1 MKENPINEAYHR
13 WYSKKKKKEMGVLDS
28 TSAEKILHGKIR
40 NKFEEFKISL

>member
-1 MKENPINEAYHR
+1 MKLIIAGIP
-13 WYSKKKKKEMGVLDS
+13 KEMDVLDS

>member
-1 MKENPINEAYHR
+1 MKLIIADIP
-13 WYSKKKKKEMGVLDS
+13 KKKKKEMGVLDS